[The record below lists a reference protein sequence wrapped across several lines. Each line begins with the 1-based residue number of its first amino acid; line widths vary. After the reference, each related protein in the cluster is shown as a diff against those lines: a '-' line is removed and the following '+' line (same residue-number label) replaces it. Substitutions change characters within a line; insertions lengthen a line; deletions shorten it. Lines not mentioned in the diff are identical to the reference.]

1 MQETYFDRLWR
12 TRAKDDQGAQGEAQV
27 PVVQV
32 STEAQQQNGHNGP
45 MPSNHPAAPQ
55 PQAHSHREPI
65 ASEAFARD
73 QSPQPPTEVPNNTL
87 TQGKNGEAPNPNAN
101 WMCELLCSPSST
113 VANPRSEL
121 VEPRPRTVP
130 TDRRGTHIN
139 LPIRPSI
146 HLKPV
151 LAAASSQ
158 AGRRT
163 APRTTRPTVLS
174 RASLCRTS
182 PTDLP
187 SKPRCPRSRLP
198 PSSCRSTVT
207 MRSASPESRT
217 SIRELAAAATTT
229 PMGPAQLSPSSIPAP
244 YHPHGVGH
252 SRCRSKHLA
261 TRPAALAAALIQF
274 PLRSDGSC
282 SPKSQRHG
290 TETSHSGPIGSPR
303 HVLVLYN
310 AARLAAY
317 GIIPT
322 SSVATRRPTIRL
334 ATRLSSSI
342 RVISDPCPDP
352 PIMRLGRLDRTPR
365 HAAQQYPPTPSGRPC
380 VLETPWAVPPSDGHG
395 FGYAPERGHE
405 RRRLHWGGAEPAW
418 ISQWEW

>member
-1 MQETYFDRLWR
+1 MTSTAPLYWPSAVELSASDPSSEPGPMQETYFERLWR
-12 TRAKDDQGAQGEAQV
+12 TRAKVDQEAQGPAQ
-27 PVVQV
+27 VVQV
-32 STEAQQQNGHNGP
+32 KAEAQQLSSGHI
-45 MPSNHPAAPQ
+45 PSDHPAPAPQ

-73 QSPQPPTEVPNNTL
+73 QFPPPPTEVPNNTS
-87 TQGKNGEAPNPNAN
+87 TQGKTDEAPNPNAN

-113 VANPRSEL
+113 VANLRSEL

-130 TDRRGTHIN
+130 TELRRTHIN

-187 SKPRCPRSRLP
+187 SKPRSPRSRLP
-198 PSSCRSTVT
+198 PSSCCSTVT
-207 MRSASPESRT
+207 MGSASPESRT
-217 SIRELAAAATTT
+217 SIGELAAAATTT

-334 ATRLSSSI
+334 ATRLSS
-342 RVISDPCPDP
+342 
-352 PIMRLGRLDRTPR
+352 
-365 HAAQQYPPTPSGRPC
+365 
-380 VLETPWAVPPSDGHG
+380 
-395 FGYAPERGHE
+395 
-405 RRRLHWGGAEPAW
+405 
-418 ISQWEW
+418 